1 MLLSVDKGSEKSRCH
16 FVYPQYHHNFQEKK
30 KKRQKLK
37 DDWIKHKRFGEETRK
52 IKEER
57 KELNGN
63 YYYERLGRDMNKIHF
78 KLINF

>member
-1 MLLSVDKGSEKSRCH
+1 MLFSLDKGSQKSTLH
-16 FVYPQYHHNFQEKK
+16 FVCPKYHHNFQEE

-37 DDWIKHKRFGEETRK
+37 DDWIKYRRFWEETGVKKKNASK

-63 YYYERLGRDMNKIHF
+63 YYNKR
-78 KLINF
+78 

>member
-1 MLLSVDKGSEKSRCH
+1 MLFSLDKGSEKSTH
-16 FVYPQYHHNFQEKK
+16 HSVYPKYHHNFQEK

-37 DDWIKHKRFGEETRK
+37 DDWIKHKRFGEEASK

-57 KELNGN
+57 KELNGD
-63 YYYERLGRDMNKIHF
+63 YYYERLDRDMNKIHF

>member
-1 MLLSVDKGSEKSRCH
+1 MSLCISSISPQLSGE
-16 FVYPQYHHNFQEKK
+16 K